1 MTVIRNWW
9 RFSFRSYQL
18 MSPELLL
25 SKFEVLWPNIL
36 LKLLTY
42 YLPSVE
48 SIEIYITVVIN

>member
-1 MTVIRNWW
+1 
-9 RFSFRSYQL
+9 